1 MSLCNVYT
9 PEHNGKNLSIHFL
22 LLVGEKPFKC
32 HICDVRVTRQ
42 EHLKRHLLTHI
53 EGRPFK
59 CSACDFTA
67 RRKDGVRSHQRSK
80 HQGVVVSIDTI
91 IKIPGV
97 MSGPDGKPVI
107 SGEYQEQSIVPG
119 KLSTIPFGPKPN
131 KGKKKKKKR
140 DKNAPPPPPVAM
152 IEGMPLPNADLAAIT
167 SMTAIL
173 AQQKEI
179 YMQQQQQG
187 QLPQLN
193 GNVSGSNTSMP
204 SSAPLYT
211 TPMGTMCSAPMSNN
225 TPMNTTMGQ
234 CPTINSPPPI
244 NSPIVNG
251 PNSLQQQAMLN
262 GLTHPGQPPTPQQS
276 QTSHLTHQQQQKP
289 LDMQVD
295 KDVNRSPVMLE
306 AAHKSMLN
314 SMAHKLNRPVSKSSN
329 NNMGN
334 GGTSMASGSV
344 LRVPKVE
351 PCMSSPIAHMTQ
363 ENKSPAAM
371 FNPHMGLM
379 GNGKMSRQLTTPMP
393 TPAAPPIHTPLPAPS
408 GSGNKPS
415 APLTASSPSCVVPEN
430 KSAISS
436 MPMSTSM
443 TADME
448 RLLPQVMQASAS
460 FGQRGS
466 STSAL
471 PMEARPAHMN
481 HSSATSS
488 MMPPYYSNWPNL
500 AASAAHHPQSSLIH
514 APNPIHPSGA
524 GVMGQM
530 INSLQEHIHSPQ
542 HPFSFP
548 TMPHMSLHSKS
559 HHS

>member
-1 MSLCNVYT
+1 MFGV
-9 PEHNGKNLSIHFL
+9 
-22 LLVGEKPFKC
+22 VGEKPFKC

-107 SGEYQEQSIVPG
+107 TGEYQEQSIVPG

-179 YMQQQQQG
+179 YLQQQG
-187 QLPQLN
+187 QLMPPGGQVTTTGL
-193 GNVSGSNTSMP
+193 P
-204 SSAPLYT
+204 SSTPMYT
-211 TPMGTMCSAPMSNN
+211 TPMGTMTPMSNVSSVTN
-225 TPMNTTMGQ
+225 ITPMSNTSLGEAQ
-234 CPTINSPPPI
+234 INSSAPI
-244 NSPIVNG
+244 YSTAVNG
-251 PNSLQQQAMLN
+251 THALQQVAMLN
-262 GLTHPGQPPTPQQS
+262 GLTHPGIPVTPHQTTTPLLPPVA
-276 QTSHLTHQQQQKP
+276 HLQHKP

-295 KDVNRSPVMLE
+295 KEATRSPVMLE

-314 SMAHKLNRPVSKSSN
+314 SMAHKLNRSTPKTTIAGHNSGGNVTSDGLRIPKS
-329 NNMGN
+329 
-334 GGTSMASGSV
+334 
-344 LRVPKVE
+344 E
-351 PCMSSPIAHMTQ
+351 PCMSSPSPQLTH

-371 FNPHMGLM
+371 FNPHMSFAL
-379 GNGKMSRQLTTPMP
+379 GNHKVNRQLTTPMP
-393 TPAAPPIHTPLPAPS
+393 MPTAPPIHTPLPTPSS
-408 GSGNKPS
+408 GSNKS
-415 APLTASSPSCVVPEN
+415 ANLVANSPSCIVSDN
-430 KSAISS
+430 KPLN
-436 MPMSTSM
+436 MPM

-460 FGQRGS
+460 FGQRC
-466 STSAL
+466 TTAPTL
-471 PMEARPAHMN
+471 PVDVRPAHMN
-481 HSSATSS
+481 HGGAAPS

-500 AASAAHHPQSSLIH
+500 ATAAHHSQSSLIH
-514 APNPIHPSGA
+514 APNPIHPGGA

-530 INSLQEHIHSPQ
+530 INSLQEHMHTPQ
-542 HPFSFP
+542 HPFSF
-548 TMPHMSLHSKS
+548 TGMPHMSLHSKS